1 MTTPI
6 QRLQQLMRGTGF
18 DLFVVIPSPSLRYLT
33 GLDFHLMERPTILL
47 IPATGEPAMVL
58 PELERQRLVEAQP
71 AMQHFSYGETEHE
84 RMAALS
90 AAAQLFPGAQRVGVE
105 PLRMRF
111 FEQELLQQVAAAWHF
126 KPAEDVIGEL
136 RLRKSPDELEHM
148 ARAVQIAESALEKTL
163 PAIKPGVTEQSLA
176 AELVVQ
182 LLRAGSDPDLP
193 FNPIVASG
201 PNSALPHATPTE
213 RKLEVGD
220 LLIIDWG
227 ARSEGYIS
235 DLTRT
240 FILGKPTE
248 QQLTIHGLV
257 LAANQAGQAAIK
269 PGVPVEQ
276 VDHAARAAIAD
287 GGYGEYF
294 IHRTGH
300 GIGLEPHEPP
310 NIRADDS
317 FALAA
322 GMTFTVEPGIY
333 LPGEGGVRIEDNVAV
348 TETGCRTFS
357 TLPRELIQLP

>member
-6 QRLQQLMRGTGF
+6 QRLQQLMRGTSF
-18 DLFVVIPSPSLRYLT
+18 DLFVIIPSPSLRYLT
-33 GLDFHLMERPTILL
+33 GLDFHLMERPTILFV
-47 IPATGEPAMVL
+47 PASGEPAMVL
-58 PELERQRLVEAQP
+58 PELERQRLAEAQP
-71 AMQHFSYGETEHE
+71 SLRSFSYGETESE
-84 RMAALS
+84 RRAALS
-90 AAAQLFPGAQRVGVE
+90 AAAQLFPGSQRVGVE

-111 FEQELLQQVAAAWHF
+111 FEQELLQEVAAAWHF
-126 KPAEDVIGEL
+126 DQAEDVIGEL
-136 RLRKSPDELEHM
+136 RLRKSPEELEHM
-148 ARAVQIAESALEKTL
+148 ARAVQIAETALEKTL

-201 PNSALPHATPTE
+201 PNSALPHATPTG
-213 RKLEVGD
+213 RRLEAGD

-248 QQLTIHGLV
+248 QQAAIHGLV
-257 LAANQAGQAAIK
+257 LAANLAGQAAIK
-269 PGVPVEQ
+269 PGIRVEQ
-276 VDHAARAAIAD
+276 VDQAARAVID
-287 GGYGEYF
+287 EGGYGAYF

-300 GIGLEPHEPP
+300 GIGLESHEPP

-317 FALAA
+317 FTLAA

-348 TETGCRTFS
+348 TETGVRTFS
-357 TLPRELIQLP
+357 TLPRALIQLS